1 MKEIILTSSALIL
14 ILMALRRLLR
24 GKLNPTFQYCL
35 WLLVALRLLIPGS
48 LFTAPV
54 SIMGLLEEQ
63 QAVRTEQSLLPSE
76 TVPDTPLFLPQSPLP
91 EIPLPDGA
99 YWVGEVTVSDAEP
112 GSNLSLNA
120 QTVWYAGIA
129 LTGGILLA
137 SNGRFYLR
145 LRRRRQRLPIS
156 RGKTPVYLVK
166 NLPSPCL
173 FGLLRPA
180 IYLNEAALEPER
192 LEHILLHEETH
203 LRRGDHIWALV
214 RCLCLSIHWYNPLVW
229 RAAVLSR
236 RDCETACDDG
246 VIRRLGEVQRL
257 RYGATLVGMIS
268 PSAGSILHTATTMT
282 AEKRTMQERISL
294 IAKRPHMLKITL
306 AAALLVMSG
315 AVILTFGGAADPTP
329 AENEPPNEA
338 DTVTETVLPEASE
351 PKPAEPVPSLPQAT
365 PAVTVSYEHPMFTL
379 QLPENWASTVTA
391 AVSADGVEFYLSERY
406 DPSAGQ
412 SRLSENGWLMSIVP
426 QPVYW
431 TERYGLT
438 ALADSTFNCNG
449 SAYTYVLQINGEAA
463 QFAPE
468 IAADLAAAA
477 ESFRLLA
484 NPSTMARL
492 VRENR
497 ETDPA
502 LAIRYLPYLSWQ
514 AYAAAYGE
522 DALMD
527 LLVDLWQ
534 LAGSAELSWEQYHD
548 LLSAPADSGID
559 GAYATMYQDLLWR
572 LYERNS
578 GQYASVVSSEY
589 LSDAERA
596 NALRWLRW
604 PLAEQQGRSGL
615 LSTAE
620 VWLALGL
627 PLLSHSDV
635 TLQQAGESFRL
646 LPVFQE
652 EGISLRYTS
661 ENPAAAAV
669 AQDGTVT
676 AVSPGTTRIRVIIT
690 GEGWAWE
697 GSCLIRCIWTDEAR
711 DAALSAVETYGAFTL
726 IEYLIGSETWNMAGL
741 QAQLEKGFAAAL
753 AGSPLE
759 GCLAAVT
766 VESSFAF
773 PASPQSGE
781 TIRVPVTLTYRV
793 TSGGTEVTV
802 PVTGQFCEL
811 GFYEEGGIMPEW
823 MAQTQHNI
831 ARMEGL
837 AAWEAEHNG

>member
-1 MKEIILTSSALIL
+1 MKEIILTSSVLIL

-24 GKLNPTFQYCL
+24 GKLNPTFQYSL
-35 WLLVALRLLIPGS
+35 WLLVALRLLIPGT
-48 LFTAPV
+48 LFTTPV

-63 QAVRTEQSLLPSE
+63 QAVRTEQSLPSE

-99 YWVGEVTVSDAEP
+99 YWVGEVTVGSEEP
-112 GSNLSLNA
+112 RGSHPLNV

-129 LTGGILLA
+129 LTGGILLM
-137 SNGRFYLR
+137 SNGQFYLR

-268 PSAGSILHTATTMT
+268 PAAGSILHTATTMT

-315 AVILTFGGAADPTP
+315 AVILTFGGAADPAA
-329 AENEPPNEA
+329 AENEPPAMES
-338 DTVTETVLPEASE
+338 TVTETLSPVTPE
-351 PKPAEPVPSLPQAT
+351 PKPAEPVPSLPPTT

-379 QLPENWASTVTA
+379 QLPENWASTVA
-391 AVSADGVEFYLSERY
+391 IAESADGVEFYLSERY

-412 SRLSENGWLMSIVP
+412 SRLSESGWLMSIVP

-431 TERYGLT
+431 AERYALT
-438 ALADSTFNCNG
+438 PLADSTFNCNG
-449 SAYTYVLQINGEAA
+449 TAYTYVLLVNDEAA

-468 IAADLAAAA
+468 ITASLSAVA
-477 ESFRLLA
+477 ESFRLKAEPAL
-484 NPSTMARL
+484 MARL
-492 VRENR
+492 VRESY

-514 AYAAAYGE
+514 VYAAAYGE

-534 LAGSAELSWEQYHD
+534 LAGSAELSWAQYHN
-548 LLSAPADSGID
+548 LLSAPADNGID

-578 GQYASVVSSEY
+578 AQYASVVSSEY
-589 LSDAERA
+589 LSDTERA

-604 PLAEQQGRSGL
+604 PMAEQQGHSGP

-620 VWLALGL
+620 VWGALGL

-652 EGISLRYTS
+652 KGITLQYTS
-661 ENPAAAAV
+661 DDPAAASV
-669 AQDGTVT
+669 SQDGTVT
-676 AVSPGTTRIRVIIT
+676 AVSPGTTRIRVIIS

-697 GSCLIRCIWTDEAR
+697 GNCLVRCVWTDETR
-711 DAALSAVETYGAFTL
+711 DTALSAVETYGTFTL
-726 IEYLIGSETWNMAGL
+726 IEYLIGPETWNTAGL

-753 AGSPLE
+753 VGSPLE
-759 GCLAAVT
+759 GCLAAVA

-793 TSGGTEVTV
+793 TSGGAEVTV

-823 MAQTQHNI
+823 MAQAQHNA

-837 AAWEAEHNG
+837 AAWEEGQNG